1 MQRRTS
7 RIHSTTASPQG
18 AVPVPALATASRTRP
33 DTREADPILRR
44 NLEIVITHTK
54 AESRGD
60 LDGLMD
66 TLTDEPAYRMGTP
79 GAPGMQ
85 PQGRA
90 EVRAFYS
97 DFIASGATRL
107 EHDVDRL
114 AVDRDCVVTDGLMRM
129 DYPGGTLLAL
139 GIEVDDPDAFYLYE
153 TRMAIVWPIDEQG
166 RIIGEESYT
175 DRDGFDGIAGRKL
188 GAGDVLP
195 LNA

>member
-1 MQRRTS
+1 M
-7 RIHSTTASPQG
+7 
-18 AVPVPALATASRTRP
+18 AVIDPRKSWAALEERLA
-33 DTREADPILRR
+33 RETDPILRR

-85 PQGRA
+85 PRGRD

-97 DFIASGATRL
+97 DFVASGATQL
-107 EHDVDRL
+107 EHDIDRL

-129 DYPGGTLLAL
+129 AYPGRTLLAL

-175 DRDGFDGIAGRKL
+175 DRDGFAGIAGRKL
-188 GAGDVLP
+188 AEGDILP
-195 LNA
+195 LGA